1 METAKHVTSGWKKQ
15 MEHDISDISSIKN
28 VSRNWQQN
36 SDAISESGKRDVQD
50 LMHKLHQGMSKT
62 ESEDKS
68 ILKDLKELVFED
80 QEILEYFSRTIARAM
95 GKKQSS
101 ALERLQ
107 ALQSLLDAW
116 VHEQRLRVREK
127 ARKVNR
133 LEIWLKD
140 RGQKERMSEELARK
154 LEKEIH
160 LYQQLNEIK
169 MKRQFGGLR
178 QERNKARSD
187 DVYDWVVDI
196 DMLTNINKKG
206 WKVSFS
212 RQFWENSSKVVQN
225 QILGKQQGFE
235 GQKGGMAVESEGSK
249 SGLGEPVKTEARGRS
264 SSETSG
270 KVGRE
275 RTPVKKSIDMYYNSD
290 EKKRLEFQMEG
301 PGSSKQVKGTWEG
314 AIVSVVGLYD
324 KGKTFVLNNLAES
337 NLPSGKK
344 VTTAGLSFKYVDLEQ
359 GTKLILLDTA
369 GSYSPVKVENES
381 SIIEKEATEMFILDL
396 VFDIS
401 DYFIFVVNDFTSL
414 DQRYLDKLT
423 RSLQSSAEKSFREVI
438 GRTFWI

>member
-1 METAKHVTSGWKKQ
+1 
-15 MEHDISDISSIKN
+15 MEHNISDISSIKN

-50 LMHKLHQGMSKT
+50 LMHKLQQGMSKT

-80 QEILEYFSRTIARAM
+80 QEILEYFSKTIARAIS
-95 GKKQSS
+95 KKESS

-107 ALQSLLDAW
+107 TLQSLLDAW

-140 RGQKERMSEELARK
+140 RGQKEKMSEELARK

-225 QILGKQQGFE
+225 QILGKQQLVFE
-235 GQKGGMAVESEGSK
+235 GEKGGMEVKSEGTRPKVGS
-249 SGLGEPVKTEARGRS
+249 SVNTDVSGRS
-264 SSETSG
+264 SSEMTG
-270 KVGRE
+270 KDARE

-438 GRTFWI
+438 GRML